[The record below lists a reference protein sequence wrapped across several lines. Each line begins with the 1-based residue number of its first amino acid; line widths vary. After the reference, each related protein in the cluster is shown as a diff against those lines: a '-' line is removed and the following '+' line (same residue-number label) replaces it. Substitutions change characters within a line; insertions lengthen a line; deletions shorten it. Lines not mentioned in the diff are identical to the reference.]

1 MVLVIDVGDLLAC
14 LLCGGFGI
22 LFWDLDRRVNKVESG
37 GIEYSTSL

>member
-14 LLCGGFGI
+14 LLICLLGGGFGI

-37 GIEYSTSL
+37 GI